1 MKKNYGVPPQ
11 IHRMIIWFLDDV
23 SGFENVVGVSCL
35 TMLLVLTTEPLPLP
49 FPLRSASVRVRQ
61 GLSDPSLIQ
70 LDEFVVLPSEETEV
84 VLAALAYGFWLVV

>member
-1 MKKNYGVPPQ
+1 
-11 IHRMIIWFLDDV
+11 
-23 SGFENVVGVSCL
+23 
-35 TMLLVLTTEPLPLP
+35 MLLVLTTEPLPLP